1 MPDEMKLARE
11 HVDKSP
17 AAEVTGA
24 SVTPGNTADGNVSA
38 SVRPAAASPKPVGIH
53 TSLESVTFE
62 SCGSERKQAFNEY
75 LAQRKKLESEEKRLK
90 QKKAREDFLSMLE
103 ESKDLTSSMRSS
115 KALTLFENDPRFQ
128 AVDKDGER
136 EELYEDYLVD
146 LERKEREKAR
156 EERKKNLAEYR
167 AFLESCDFIK
177 ANTQWR
183 KGCIDKFYRIHP
195 RPGRRGEETSE
206 AFFKVHD
213 FFCGDTNIGNRSKKG
228 FKGDMLRTDGAR
240 WHHSGELSSWQLC
253 VKSHFRREEKPSP
266 MAEEPLTYANKA
278 EAKNA
283 FKELLE
289 SVHVESDWTWDQTMR
304 VIINDMRYGAL
315 KTLGERKQAFNE
327 YLAQRK
333 KMESE
338 EKRLKQKKA
347 NEDFSCYRWVLEW
360 MEK

>member
-17 AAEVTGA
+17 AAEVTVYRIICCAISYGSPCFYA
-24 SVTPGNTADGNVSA
+24 CAKRK
-38 SVRPAAASPKPVGIH
+38 RPLYK
-53 TSLESVTFE
+53 ES
-62 SCGSERKQAFNEY
+62 SSRY

-183 KGCIDKFYRIHP
+183 KGQDKLEDDERCSRLDKIDRLELFQGHLPVNEKVCLDDFP
-195 RPGRRGEETSE
+195 R
-206 AFFKVHD
+206 VH
-213 FFCGDTNIGNRSKKG
+213 
-228 FKGDMLRTDGAR
+228 
-240 WHHSGELSSWQLC
+240 
-253 VKSHFRREEKPSP
+253 
-266 MAEEPLTYANKA
+266 
-278 EAKNA
+278 
-283 FKELLE
+283 
-289 SVHVESDWTWDQTMR
+289 
-304 VIINDMRYGAL
+304 
-315 KTLGERKQAFNE
+315 
-327 YLAQRK
+327 
-333 KMESE
+333 
-338 EKRLKQKKA
+338 
-347 NEDFSCYRWVLEW
+347 
-360 MEK
+360 